1 MTLEDAT
8 SIAVVDDDRTLRETL
23 ADGLRSAG
31 FRPLLYPDA
40 RSLVE
45 AVSAGIPH
53 GLILLD
59 LALPDED
66 GLTVAVEVRRRSRT
80 PIIMLTGRGG
90 RADRIEGF
98 ETGADDYV
106 VKPFDMEELLAR
118 VRAVLRR
125 TSGEPAAT
133 LSVPEIRRGYAFA
146 GRKVDL
152 DRRRLLDE
160 NGCNVSLTVAEFDLL
175 NAFLNH
181 SGRLLS
187 RERLLDLLPGANE
200 DVFDRTIDVLVLRLR
215 RKVEPNPSQPQFIRT
230 ERGRGYLFT
239 PAVTAIG
246 SQDIVGATEPR

>member
-1 MTLEDAT
+1 MDAV
-8 SIAVVDDDRTLRETL
+8 A
-23 ADGLRSAG
+23 AG
-31 FRPLLYPDA
+31 T
-40 RSLVE
+40 
-45 AVSAGIPH
+45 PH

-59 LALPDED
+59 LALPDGD
-66 GLTVAVEVRRRSRT
+66 GLTVAVEVRRRAAT

-90 RADRIEGF
+90 RADRIEGL

-125 TSGEPAAT
+125 TSGASASLAAPA
-133 LSVPEIRRGYAFA
+133 PPIRRGYAFA
-146 GRKVDL
+146 GRSVDL
-152 DRRRLLDE
+152 DRRRLFDE
-160 NGCNVSLTVAEFDLL
+160 AGRGVALTVAEFDLL
-175 NAFLNH
+175 NAFLAH
-181 SGRLLS
+181 AGRPLS

-246 SQDIVGATEPR
+246 DVEGVRALHAT